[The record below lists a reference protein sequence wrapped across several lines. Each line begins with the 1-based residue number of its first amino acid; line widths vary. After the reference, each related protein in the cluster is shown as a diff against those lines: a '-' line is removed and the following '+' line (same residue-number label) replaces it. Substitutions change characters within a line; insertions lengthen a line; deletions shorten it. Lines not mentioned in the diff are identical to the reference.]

1 MSEGT
6 IKRLSK
12 SDTSFSAI
20 VRARTN
26 IKLKMDPLKAHHK
39 AFNNNSLKK
48 KDILALPK
56 YLEWKKTQNKLP
68 QI

>member
-1 MSEGT
+1 MINGMSEGT

-20 VRARTN
+20 VKTRSY
-26 IKLKMDPLKAHHK
+26 IKSGIDPLKAHHK

-48 KDILALPK
+48 KI
-56 YLEWKKTQNKLP
+56 Y
-68 QI
+68 